1 MKTIINEMLVTSIN
15 NSLPEGEKLVSFL
28 MDLLNLSRESAY
40 RRIRNEIPFTFEE
53 VIAISL
59 KLGLSLDEIA
69 GQEQKNRA
77 FFDLPVPKSADP
89 LDVYS
94 EIVDV
99 AAEIYKKMQKSKES
113 EIFFTANQLP
123 FPYYMLYE
131 NLSKFYYY
139 KWIHKTQEVPLNFY
153 LSEFSPPSQVSTVHK
168 RYRYAATKVNQV
180 TAILCPS
187 FILSTVKEIIYF
199 YRRRLITKEELFLLQ
214 EDLYKVI
221 NKLENDTRK
230 GVDENGVKTDLY
242 CSTLNIASNSIW
254 FRHDNETGTQFW
266 TYTDPITVYNTE
278 VSKRHKM
285 WIDSLLK
292 YSTLIS
298 QSNEIQRSEFFN
310 KQNEYVKNIESLTL

>member
-1 MKTIINEMLVTSIN
+1 M
-15 NSLPEGEKLVSFL
+15 SFL
-28 MDLLNLSRESAY
+28 MDLLSLSRESVY

-53 VIAISL
+53 VVNISL

-77 FFDLPVPKSADP
+77 FFDLPVPKSSAP

-99 AAEIYKKMQKSKES
+99 AAEIYKKMHNSKES
-113 EIFFTANQLP
+113 EMFFTANQLP
-123 FPYYMLYE
+123 FPYYMLFE

-153 LSEFSPPSQVSTVHK
+153 LSEFSTPTQISAVHK
-168 RYRYAATKVNQV
+168 KYKYAASKVNQI
-180 TAILCPS
+180 TAILGPS
-187 FILSTVKEIIYF
+187 FILSTVKEIMYF
-199 YRRRLITKEELFLLQ
+199 YRRRLITKDELLLLQ

-221 NKLENDTRK
+221 SKLENDTRK

-242 CSTLNIASNSIW
+242 CSTLNITSNSIW
-254 FRHDNETGTQFW
+254 FKSDNEEGTQFW
-266 TYTDPITVYNTE
+266 TYTDPITIYNAE

-298 QSNEIQRSEFFN
+298 QSNEIQRSDFFN
-310 KQNEYVKNIESLTL
+310 KQNDFVKNIEGLTLL